1 MKDILVSN
9 IPKKLNSW
17 PNFFFFLFLIQSGE
31 GIELEEISDHPEV
44 KSQED
49 AVLPLPHL
57 PTLGKF
63 RRMAIILDYFSF
75 HILIHLTLIGLD
87 SYIAYWLILS
97 TFSNESTHFTAPT
110 GRTVNDVVFLWML
123 HINVSYDMEFLVW
136 WVLKSK
142 VFAQKSTVFKWN
154 CCVL

>member
-1 MKDILVSN
+1 MWQTLVDLICFS
-9 IPKKLNSW
+9 
-17 PNFFFFLFLIQSGE
+17 FLIQSGE
-31 GIELEEISDHPEV
+31 GIELEEISDLPEV

-49 AVLPLPHL
+49 AVLPPSHL
-57 PTLGKF
+57 PTVGKF

-110 GRTVNDVVFLWML
+110 GRTVNDVVFLRMHNVKNDPRIRQTQLWDQTICQTKTGEIAKSQQK
-123 HINVSYDMEFLVW
+123 INCLSM
-136 WVLKSK
+136 
-142 VFAQKSTVFKWN
+142 
-154 CCVL
+154 